1 MIVVTDYLGILF
13 VSGQKVGRATEI
25 LKPEEVIEQV
35 DIRTVAAAPLEF
47 DVKLEDVETYFGQFG
62 KVLC

>member
-1 MIVVTDYLGILF
+1 MI

-47 DVKLEDVETYFGQFG
+47 DVKLEDVETFFGQYG
-62 KVLC
+62 KVWC